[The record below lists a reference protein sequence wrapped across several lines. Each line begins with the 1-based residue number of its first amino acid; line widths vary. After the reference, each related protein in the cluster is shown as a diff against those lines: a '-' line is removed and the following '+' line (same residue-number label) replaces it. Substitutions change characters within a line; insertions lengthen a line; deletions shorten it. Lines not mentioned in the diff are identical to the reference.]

1 MVLFQQSRQVRGGTA
16 TKSFPIINF
25 NRHNAM
31 TRPVHNC
38 PMKSIVLSLLLA
50 VAGCVALS
58 IVVAMI
64 AAPSNLQSEDFKI
77 SAPPSASDAPRA
89 G

>member
-1 MVLFQQSRQVRGGTA
+1 
-16 TKSFPIINF
+16 
-25 NRHNAM
+25 M

-50 VAGCVALS
+50 VAACVTLS

-64 AAPSNLQSEDFKI
+64 AAPSNLQSEDFKT
-77 SAPPSASDAPRA
+77 SAPPRTSDSPKA

>member
-1 MVLFQQSRQVRGGTA
+1 MSLPLQVL
-16 TKSFPIINF
+16 
-25 NRHNAM
+25 
-31 TRPVHNC
+31 RPLAQGFAAG
-38 PMKSIVLSLLLA
+38 MLLA

-77 SAPPSASDAPRA
+77 SAPPPASDAPRA

>member
-1 MVLFQQSRQVRGGTA
+1 
-16 TKSFPIINF
+16 
-25 NRHNAM
+25 
-31 TRPVHNC
+31 
-38 PMKSIVLSLLLA
+38 MKSIVLSLLLA

-77 SAPPSASDAPRA
+77 SAPPPASDAPRA